1 MREGLVTS
9 QHWSCSNS
17 VTLIEFHFSFLL
29 CISHNVFS
37 NCLFEM
43 AFFLFSSL
51 VIELIFHSQHIVL
64 MQRKLLDLVDFLRQL
79 FRKICFHQSHFIHL
93 P

>member
-17 VTLIEFHFSFLL
+17 VTLIEFRFSFLL

-51 VIELIFHSQHIVL
+51 VIELIFHSIDATQVAGFSG
-64 MQRKLLDLVDFLRQL
+64 FLET
-79 FRKICFHQSHFIHL
+79 IIS
-93 P
+93 